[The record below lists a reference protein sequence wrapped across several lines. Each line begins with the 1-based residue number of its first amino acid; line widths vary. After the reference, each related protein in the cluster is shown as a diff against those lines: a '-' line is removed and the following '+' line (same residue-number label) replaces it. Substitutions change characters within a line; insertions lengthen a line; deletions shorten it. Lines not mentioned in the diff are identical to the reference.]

1 MQMIMIIKIVC
12 AIMKL
17 KMLFSKRGLKV
28 FWQTW
33 WPWKCRKQKHD
44 WKFSGSLLKPT
55 LQLSQQQ
62 QSLRWHFKLS
72 DHWTFFFSVIAAIVT
87 TIGNQALVNLNVGL
101 IRIKPVWSLSSL
113 NVSLLFFFYMH
124 ILAFQE
130 LSVRVC
136 KPWNP
141 VYPWFNAVV
150 KINLL
155 NLLKWTKLLD
165 PSNFYLVWCLFI
177 SMARWCWG

>member
-1 MQMIMIIKIVC
+1 MKMQETKTWLEIQWKSLKAHSP
-12 AIMKL
+12 AISATTIAEMA
-17 KMLFSKRGLKV
+17 FQAQR
-28 FWQTW
+28 
-33 WPWKCRKQKHD
+33 
-44 WKFSGSLLKPT
+44 SLN
-55 LQLSQQQ
+55 
-62 QSLRWHFKLS
+62 
-72 DHWTFFFSVIAAIVT
+72 FFFSVIAAIVT
-87 TIGNQALVNLNVGL
+87 TIGNQAFVNLNVDL
-101 IRIKPVWSLSSL
+101 IRIKPVWSLSSS

>member
-1 MQMIMIIKIVC
+1 MKMQETKTWLEIQWKSLKAHSP
-12 AIMKL
+12 AISATTIAEMA
-17 KMLFSKRGLKV
+17 FQAQR
-28 FWQTW
+28 
-33 WPWKCRKQKHD
+33 
-44 WKFSGSLLKPT
+44 SLN
-55 LQLSQQQ
+55 
-62 QSLRWHFKLS
+62 FFFLS
-72 DHWTFFFSVIAAIVT
+72 DRSDRNNHRKPGFRQFECRLNK
-87 TIGNQALVNLNVGL
+87 NQASMVIV
-101 IRIKPVWSLSSL
+101 KFKCFSFV
-113 NVSLLFFFYMH
+113 FFYMH

>member
-1 MQMIMIIKIVC
+1 MQMIMIIKVVC

-55 LQLSQQQ
+55 LQLSQRQ

-72 DHWTFFFSVIAAIVT
+72 DHWTFFFLSDRSDRNNHRKP
-87 TIGNQALVNLNVGL
+87 GFSQFECRLNKNQASMVIV
-101 IRIKPVWSLSSL
+101 KFKCFSFV
-113 NVSLLFFFYMH
+113 FFWYAHPCFSRT
-124 ILAFQE
+124 F
-130 LSVRVC
+130 S
-136 KPWNP
+136 
-141 VYPWFNAVV
+141 
-150 KINLL
+150 
-155 NLLKWTKLLD
+155 
-165 PSNFYLVWCLFI
+165 
-177 SMARWCWG
+177 